1 MASVPKTVLICT
13 LPASATEVASSEIG
27 QEILSALETR
37 VVRVGSSV
45 KESAS
50 QLGLEFEVEE

>member
-1 MASVPKTVLICT
+1 MSGKCRIFAARNNSTNPLTDN
-13 LPASATEVASSEIG
+13 LPIFK
-27 QEILSALETR
+27 
-37 VVRVGSSV
+37 SV